1 MKTITLR
8 PAEPARDFNKLAAW
22 FSILEIE
29 PTTEVSLKE
38 YFDREKK
45 RIIQRVAVDELGDL
59 LGFYWLVGDRQVK
72 GRASFDLFIP
82 REERGQGTGR
92 RLYEDL
98 VASLG
103 KGRVDTLRVNV
114 ADDDPSS
121 LAFADHRGFKEQRHQ
136 FGMVL
141 DLQNFDDRLYDDVI
155 DQLQGEGFHFTSM
168 EALGNTE
175 ENQKKLFA
183 LNDTAATSTPG
194 SNGEHSW
201 ESFEDFQKR
210 VCQANWYKPGGQIVA
225 IDTSNDNWA
234 AMSAI
239 TQMEGTDYA
248 YNLFTGVDMA
258 YRGRKL
264 GQAVKVLSLR
274 YARQVLKMS
283 EVRTHHNTRN
293 DPIIAIDKK
302 FGYTVL
308 PGTFIME
315 KNLR

>member
-1 MKTITLR
+1 MGTITIR
-8 PAEPARDFNKLAAW
+8 PAEPDRDFVQLAAW
-22 FSILEIE
+22 FSIMEDE
-29 PTTEVSLKE
+29 PTTDARLKE
-38 YFDREKK
+38 YYDREKE
-45 RIIQRVAVDELGDL
+45 RIIQRVAMEEQGDL
-59 LGFYWLVGDRQVK
+59 LGFHWLVDDRIIK
-72 GRASFDLFIP
+72 GRASFNLYVRP
-82 REERGQGTGR
+82 EKRGLGTGR

-98 VASLG
+98 VASIG
-103 KGRVDTLRVNV
+103 KERVGTLLVNV
-114 ADDDPSS
+114 ADNDPPS
-121 LAFADHRGFKEQRHQ
+121 LTFAEHRGFSEQRHR
-136 FGMVL
+136 FGMSL
-141 DLQNFDDRLYDDVI
+141 DLQYFDDRPYDDVI

-175 ENQKKLFA
+175 ECQKKLYI
-183 LNDTAATSTPG
+183 LNDTAASSTPG
-194 SNGEHSW
+194 SNGEHPW

-210 VCQANWYKPGGQIVA
+210 VCQADWYKPDGQIVA
-225 IDTSNDNWA
+225 IDTTNGNWA

-248 YNLFTGVDMA
+248 YNLFTGVDMQ
-258 YRGRKL
+258 YRGRRL
-264 GQAVKVLSLR
+264 GQAVKVLALR